1 MAVLV
6 HTCPHCSAESAS
18 FNLVSELTH
27 PRDSRVSQA
36 WFTCPSCTLTITA
49 LVYKPGPAPLSLYTE
64 DIKRISSMT
73 IRKIYP
79 GSSPAK
85 APEHVSERVGDL
97 YLEAVDS
104 LKRQKWTSAA
114 SMFRKTLEIALKDV
128 DPTID
133 AWKLE
138 KRIDKLA
145 ELGKIT
151 SAIQEWAHELRLDGN
166 EALHGD
172 TPADEAT
179 ATAMQALTQHT
190 LNYLFT
196 LPKMVELARA
206 ARQAN

>member
-6 HTCPHCSAESAS
+6 HTCPHCSAENAA
-18 FNLVSELTH
+18 FRLVHELPN
-27 PRDSRVSQA
+27 PRDGRVSQA
-36 WFTCPSCTLTITA
+36 WFTCPSCTLTVTA
-49 LVYKPGPAPLSLYTE
+49 LLQKTGLSPLSFFAE
-64 DIKRISSMT
+64 DIKKLPNITIS
-73 IRKIYP
+73 KIYP
-79 GSSPAK
+79 GSGPAK
-85 APEHVSERVGDL
+85 APGHISERVSDL
-97 YLEAVDS
+97 YLEAMDS

-128 DPTID
+128 DPTIE

-145 ELGKIT
+145 QLGKIT
-151 SAIQEWAHELRLDGN
+151 PAIQDWAHELRLDGN

-206 ARQAN
+206 ARNVD